1 VWHNVC
7 KKGSQ
12 IVRIGTVVTGQRSET
27 IHRANLSAIIR
38 VLHEHG
44 PRSRSELVAATG
56 LTRSAIRALVR
67 ELAAAGL
74 VTEDHAVR
82 LGTPG
87 RPSPLVRPEPT
98 GAVVLAFEVLVDSIA
113 AAVVGLGG
121 KTLDRIRV
129 DRPLDHLQVD
139 DVVAELVRLAAALRV
154 PDAGPTVG
162 VGVAV
167 AGVVRRSDGLVF
179 MAPNLGWVD
188 VPFGERLERA
198 LGLDL
203 PFTIMNDADAG
214 MLAEHRRGAAVG
226 VDDALYISGEV
237 GVGGGAIV
245 GGQPLLGSAGLAGE
259 IGHMTVNPDGVACR
273 CGARGC
279 WETEVGRDVIL
290 RRAGVTDHPGLAGV
304 EQVIAAA
311 TDGSPEARAALV
323 DVGRWLGI
331 GLGALVN
338 ILNPRM
344 IVLGGVHARMYPV
357 IRDVVDAE
365 VGRRSLAAPRAEVR
379 IVPAMLGVDAPLI
392 GASEAAFEPLLADPA
407 AWMTSVA
414 DADQM
419 RSA

>member
-1 VWHNVC
+1 
-7 KKGSQ
+7 
-12 IVRIGTVVTGQRSET
+12 VRLGTVHTGQRSET
-27 IHRANLSAIIR
+27 IHRANLSAILR

-56 LTRSAIRALVR
+56 LTRSAIRDLVH

-74 VTEDHAVR
+74 VSEGDAVR

-98 GAVVLAFEVLVDSIA
+98 GAVVLAFEVLVGSMA

-121 KTLDRIRV
+121 RTLDRIRV
-129 DRPLDHLQVD
+129 EGPLDDVSVD
-139 DVVAELVRLAAALRV
+139 DVVARLVRLAADLRL
-154 PDAGPTVG
+154 PPRAPIVG

-188 VPFGERLERA
+188 VPFGARLARA
-198 LGLDL
+198 LHLDL
-203 PFTIMNDADAG
+203 PITVLNDADAG
-214 MLAEHRRGAAVG
+214 MLAEHRRGAAIG

-245 GGQPLLGSAGLAGE
+245 GGQPLMGSAGLAGE

-273 CGARGC
+273 CGALGC

-290 RRAGVTDHPGLAGV
+290 RRAGAPAHAGTRGV
-304 EQVIAAA
+304 EAVIDQAAA
-311 TDGSPEARAALV
+311 GSPEALAALS

-357 IRDVVDAE
+357 IREVVDAE

-379 IVPAMLGVDAPLI
+379 IVPAVLGLDAPLV
-392 GASEAAFEPLLADPA
+392 GASESAFESLLADPA
-407 AWMTSVA
+407 AWMATTSNA
-414 DADQM
+414 Q
-419 RSA
+419 RSLSA